1 MNIYKFI
8 SWFVSNV
15 GGTIAIIMALWKVYK
30 YFSTR
35 IKSEVTFLFH
45 PESSEEGMPT
55 FFKISVTNLS
65 NHPISILDIKLG
77 NNEME
82 ESKIINTSR
91 DKAFI
96 TLKKYTGYSYP
107 LFTDSLPITIPA
119 RSSVPL
125 LLEAL
130 NSPDFNDLD
139 TIIFRTERK
148 TIKKTISSELTRRI
162 NLYQLR

>member
-96 TLKKYTGYSYP
+96 TLKEYGNYSYP
-107 LFTDSLPITIPA
+107 IFTDPLPITIPA
-119 RSSVPL
+119 RHSSSL
-125 LLEAL
+125 FLEAL
-130 NSPDFNDLD
+130 KCKEFAKLD
-139 TIIFRTERK
+139 TIVFQTENK
-148 TIKKTISSELTRRI
+148 KIKQPLSKKLMEEADI
-162 NLYQLR
+162 YHLR